1 MMSSNRSDY
10 KSASEWLSTLMHDEA
25 WLTQQQQL
33 QSAADAADAD
43 VQRDAAIRRIGIG
56 ETYEFWEIHG
66 HQVEKAVSEVWEIA
80 ELSLPKLKIQTIGML
95 SMAWLEQHTDA
106 QLDTKQQQEV
116 VEKLAPIFY
125 GQIEAAREFLVSIK
139 GMKPKQ
145 ITNKVN
151 QLVCDKKISQLSS
164 HRDLW
169 QVLHDYEIYT
179 KTESNW
185 NMQVK

>member
-10 KSASEWLSTLMHDEA
+10 KSASEWLSTLIHDEA

-33 QSAADAADAD
+33 QSSTAADTN
-43 VQRDAAIRRIGIG
+43 VHRDAAIRRIGIG
-56 ETYEFWEIHG
+56 ETYEFWEIHN
-66 HQVEKAVSEVWEIA
+66 HQVEKAVREVWEIA

-95 SMAWLEQHTDA
+95 SMEWLEQHTDA
-106 QLDTKQQQEV
+106 QLGTKLQQEV

-125 GQIEAAREFLVSIK
+125 GQTEAAREFLVSIK
-139 GMKPKQ
+139 GMKPTQ

-151 QLVCDKKISQLSS
+151 QLVCDKIISELSR

-169 QVLHDYEIYT
+169 QVLHDYKIYT
-179 KTESNW
+179 KSESNW

>member
-25 WLTQQQQL
+25 WLTQQQRL
-33 QSAADAADAD
+33 QSSTAADVNVHRED
-43 VQRDAAIRRIGIG
+43 AIRRIGIG

-66 HQVEKAVSEVWEIA
+66 HQVEKAVNEVWDIA
-80 ELSLPKLKIQTIGML
+80 ALSLPKLKIQTIGML
-95 SMAWLEQHTDA
+95 SMAWLEQHADV
-106 QLDTKQQQEV
+106 QLDTKQLQEV
-116 VEKLAPIFY
+116 INKLAPIFF
-125 GQIEAAREFLVSIK
+125 GLTEEAREFLVSIK
-139 GMKPKQ
+139 GMKPTQ

-151 QLVCDKKISQLSS
+151 QLVCDKKISELSR

-169 QVLHDYEIYT
+169 QVLHDYKIYT
-179 KTESNW
+179 KSESNW

>member
-10 KSASEWLSTLMHDEA
+10 KSASEWLSTLIHDEA

-33 QSAADAADAD
+33 QSSTAAEAN
-43 VQRDAAIRRIGIG
+43 VHRDAAIRRIGIG
-56 ETYEFWEIHG
+56 ETYEFWEIHN

-95 SMAWLEQHTDA
+95 SMEWLEQHTDA
-106 QLDTKQQQEV
+106 QLGTKLQQEV

-125 GQIEAAREFLVSIK
+125 GQTEAAREFLVSIK
-139 GMKPKQ
+139 GMKPTQ

-151 QLVCDKKISQLSS
+151 QLVCDKIISELSR

-169 QVLHDYEIYT
+169 QVLHDYKIYT
-179 KTESNW
+179 KSESNW

>member
-10 KSASEWLSTLMHDEA
+10 KSASEWLSTLIHDEA

-33 QSAADAADAD
+33 QSSTAADAN
-43 VQRDAAIRRIGIG
+43 VHRDAAIRRIGMG

-125 GQIEAAREFLVSIK
+125 GQTEAAREFLVSIK
-139 GMKPKQ
+139 GMKPTQ

-151 QLVCDKKISQLSS
+151 QLVCEKKISQLSS

-179 KTESNW
+179 KSESNW